1 MNGRSDRD
9 AGRVSLFLAIAMLA
23 IFTIIGLSYDGTRH
37 LMAMQRAHN
46 LAAEAARTGGQAI
59 DLGAAIDGGPK
70 RLDVN
75 AAIAAVNGYR
85 AAAGVTGPPPV
96 IQGEPPNQTITVT
109 VRFNYQ
115 PIMLSAVGVGAIV
128 IEGTATARPLTEEP

>member
-1 MNGRSDRD
+1 MSGRADRD
-9 AGRVSLFLAIAMLA
+9 AGRVSVFLAISMLA
-23 IFTIIGLSYDGTRH
+23 IFMIIAVSYDGTRR

-85 AAAGVTGPPPV
+85 AAAGVTGPTPV
-96 IQGEPPNQTITVT
+96 IEGDPPNQTITVT
-109 VRFNYQ
+109 VQFTYQ
-115 PIMLSAVGVGAIV
+115 PILLSAFGMGAV
-128 IEGTATARPLTEEP
+128 PIEGTATARPLTEEP